1 MAVLVDHY
9 QRLGVAPS
17 ASTEEI
23 RVAYRALAAKF
34 HPDRAMSGSQAELD
48 LAERRMREINESWS
62 VLHDP
67 MSRRRYDD
75 ARVRER
81 QAASREAAGGP
92 PRPGPLSERPRPQ
105 RDDLVD
111 VAPPGGLLPAG
122 VFRHLPWVLL
132 VVVFALI
139 FVVTAYAAK
148 DDPAPEAPVTAE
160 QGSCI
165 DVYPG
170 PSTTIVG
177 CDGPH
182 ELVVVER
189 VVSGEPCPAGTE
201 VRRFGVD
208 DLVDCVRP
216 D

>member
-1 MAVLVDHY
+1 MSTMVDHY

-23 RVAYRALAAKF
+23 RLAYRSLATKF

-48 LAERRMREINESWS
+48 LAERRMREINESWA

-67 MSRRRYDD
+67 AARRRYDD
-75 ARVRER
+75 ARVRAR
-81 QAASREAAGGP
+81 QSARRSGSGGP
-92 PRPGPLSERPRPQ
+92 AVRPAPGGRLQPSGG
-105 RDDLVD
+105 DLVD
-111 VAPPGGLLPAG
+111 VAPPGRIPAG

-132 VVVFALI
+132 VAVFAVI
-139 FVVTAYAAK
+139 FVVTAYAAR
-148 DDPAPEAPVTAE
+148 DQPGPESPITAE
-160 QGSCI
+160 EGSCI

-170 PSTTIVG
+170 PSTTIVA

-182 ELVVVER
+182 ELVVVQR
-189 VVSGEPCPAGTE
+189 VESGKPCPAGTE

>member
-1 MAVLVDHY
+1 MSPMVDHY

-23 RVAYRALAAKF
+23 RVAYRALATKF
-34 HPDRAMSGSQAELD
+34 HPDRAMSGSPAELD
-48 LAERRMREINESWS
+48 LAERRMREINESWA

-67 MSRRRYDD
+67 ATRRRYDD

-81 QAASREAAGGP
+81 QAASRAAAGGP
-92 PRPGPLSERPRPQ
+92 ARPDPLSPRPRPQ

-111 VAPPGGLLPAG
+111 VAPPGRVPAG
-122 VFRHLPWVLL
+122 LFRHLPWVLL
-132 VVVFALI
+132 VAVFAAI

-148 DDPAPEAPVTAE
+148 DDPAPQAPATA
-160 QGSCI
+160 QKGSCI

-170 PSTTIVG
+170 PSTTIVE
-177 CDGPH
+177 CSGPH
-182 ELVVVER
+182 ELVVVQR
-189 VVSGEPCPAGTE
+189 VASGEPCPAGTE

>member
-1 MAVLVDHY
+1 MSALVDHY

-34 HPDRAMSGSQAELD
+34 HPDRAMSGSAAELD
-48 LAERRMREINESWS
+48 LAERRMREINESWA

-67 MSRRRYDD
+67 AARRRYDD
-75 ARVRER
+75 ARLREH
-81 QAASREAAGGP
+81 QQASRGGP
-92 PRPGPLSERPRPQ
+92 VGRPTPMAERPRPP

-111 VAPPGGLLPAG
+111 VAPPGRLSTGL
-122 VFRHLPWVLL
+122 FRHLPWVLL
-132 VVVFALI
+132 VAVFALI

-148 DDPAPEAPVTAE
+148 DDPAPEAPATAE

-177 CDGPH
+177 CEGPH
-182 ELVVVER
+182 ELVVVQR
-189 VVSGEPCPAGTE
+189 VASGEPCPAGTE

>member
-1 MAVLVDHY
+1 MEQLVDHY

-23 RVAYRALAAKF
+23 RVAYRALATKF
-34 HPDRAMSGSQAELD
+34 HPDRAMSGSPAELD
-48 LAERRMREINESWS
+48 LAERRMREINESWA
-62 VLHDP
+62 VLHDAA
-67 MSRRRYDD
+67 SRRRYDD
-75 ARVRER
+75 ARLRER
-81 QAASREAAGGP
+81 QAASRGGP
-92 PRPGPLSERPRPQ
+92 TGRPTPMAERPRPV

-111 VAPPGGLLPAG
+111 VAPPGRT
-122 VFRHLPWVLL
+122 FRSLPWILL
-132 VVVFALI
+132 VAVLVAI
-139 FVVTAYAAK
+139 FVITAYAAK
-148 DDPAPEAPVTAE
+148 DDPVTEPPPKAT

-182 ELVVVER
+182 ELVVVQR
-189 VVSGEPCPAGTE
+189 VASGEPCPAGTE

-208 DLVDCVRP
+208 DLVDCVKP

>member
-1 MAVLVDHY
+1 MSTLVDHY
-9 QRLGVAPS
+9 KRLGVAPS

-23 RVAYRALAAKF
+23 RVAYRALATKF

-48 LAERRMREINESWS
+48 LAERRMREINESWA

-67 MSRRRYDD
+67 ASRRRYDD
-75 ARVRER
+75 ARLRER
-81 QAASREAAGGP
+81 QAASRAAAGGP
-92 PRPGPLSERPRPQ
+92 PRPAPLSERPRPQ
-105 RDDLVD
+105 RDHVVEVD
-111 VAPPGGLLPAG
+111 PPGLVPAS

-132 VVVFALI
+132 VVVFVVI

-160 QGSCI
+160 KGSCI

-170 PSTTIVG
+170 PSTTIVS

-182 ELVVVER
+182 ELLVVQR
-189 VVSGEPCPAGTE
+189 VASGEPCPAGTE

-208 DLVDCVRP
+208 DLVDCVQP